1 MSQTPDCP
9 VRLLPVKAHQ
19 RPTLESLMQTY
30 LHELSAFAEIPT
42 NADGLYEVPYL
53 KRYFTA
59 PDRWPLLIDVGAGE
73 GEQTKGEQTKCG
85 HVGGFVLVRQ
95 EHDPGTGHA
104 AMEVAE
110 FFVLNQW
117 RRQGVGTRSAAAV
130 WHKFPGHWHLQVLQD
145 NTSALKFWRRTIA
158 DVDQQFTETAPSRK
172 TKFQIRFEFQVG

>member
-73 GEQTKGEQTKCG
+73 GEQTKGEQTKG
-85 HVGGFVLVRQ
+85 AGMSGGLSSSGRSTT
-95 EHDPGTGHA
+95 PGQ
-104 AMEVAE
+104 AMP
-110 FFVLNQW
+110 QW
-117 RRQGVGTRSAAAV
+117 
-130 WHKFPGHWHLQVLQD
+130 K
-145 NTSALKFWRRTIA
+145 
-158 DVDQQFTETAPSRK
+158 SRN
-172 TKFQIRFEFQVG
+172 FLC